1 LDFIDLI
8 PRIPA
13 NQKYWFIRTSSGE
26 YYDNFVNEG
35 FVGIGWNKV
44 GIESF
49 NSNIPLNEIVKE
61 NYPDE
66 NRPNHVANQIR
77 TLANEIKKG
86 DIVLIPSAKSTYIH
100 FGIVDDDEIYEED
113 LPIEIEDLENHPE
126 LEFNYE
132 GVCPY
137 IKRRRVS
144 WIKVRKRDNLD
155 PQLYRLIYS
164 QHTISS
170 ANQYSEYI
178 DRALFDYFIKGD
190 RCHLVLHV
198 EKKGN
203 IKGNHLVRFMSDLL
217 NVTDI
222 YNKEKED
229 EVDLKVSVQSP
240 GTIELIGI
248 IPVIMLTSIAVVTI
262 LGGRTKF
269 IGMELDTPGIIGR
282 ILEWK
287 NRNQNQPETQEPV
300 NVPEPQQESL
310 VQNAENLSLKLPE
323 SLEKAVKQY
332 MLEMNKELALEEANK
347 EEE

>member
-1 LDFIDLI
+1 MELVNLI
-8 PRIPA
+8 PEIPVD
-13 NQKYWFIRTSSGE
+13 QKYWFIRTNSGE
-26 YYDNFVNEG
+26 YYDHFVNEG

-44 GIESF
+44 GLESL
-49 NSNIPLNEIVKE
+49 NKNIPLNEVVKE

-66 NRPNHVANQIR
+66 NRPNHVANQIS
-77 TLANEIKKG
+77 TLVSEIKKG

-100 FGIVDDDEIYEED
+100 FGIVEDETAFEEEIPIELED
-113 LPIEIEDLENHPE
+113 LDNHPE

-137 IKRRRVS
+137 VKRRKVN

-178 DRALFDYFIKGD
+178 DRALFDFFIKGEN
-190 RCHLVLHV
+190 CHMVLHV

-217 NVTDI
+217 NIADK
-222 YNKEKED
+222 NKTEAEE

-240 GTIELIGI
+240 GTIELIGLV
-248 IPVIMLTSIAVVTI
+248 PVIMVASVIIVGI
-262 LGGRTKF
+262 LGGRAKF

-282 ILEWK
+282 ILEWREK
-287 NRNQNQPETQEPV
+287 KQGLNTTAEEVPAAQQERLAQNADNLQVRLPET
-300 NVPEPQQESL
+300 
-310 VQNAENLSLKLPE
+310 
-323 SLEKAVKQY
+323 LEKALKDY
-332 MLEMNKELALEEANK
+332 IAEMNKENSAAAEETK
-347 EEE
+347 EEGE